1 MKIINQD
8 PYCLVNVGYEYKR
21 TTTKDEA
28 GFHPVWNEM
37 LFFLNYDTK
46 MRLQVFDADLITDD
60 LIGFSV
66 IDISE
71 VISKPG
77 VTFKCIYQFIQFHYS
92 QDIKN
97 RKQVF

>member
-1 MKIINQD
+1 
-8 PYCLVNVGYEYKR
+8 
-21 TTTKDEA
+21 
-28 GFHPVWNEM
+28 M

-77 VTFKCIYQFIQFHYS
+77 VTFKCIY
-92 QDIKN
+92 
-97 RKQVF
+97 